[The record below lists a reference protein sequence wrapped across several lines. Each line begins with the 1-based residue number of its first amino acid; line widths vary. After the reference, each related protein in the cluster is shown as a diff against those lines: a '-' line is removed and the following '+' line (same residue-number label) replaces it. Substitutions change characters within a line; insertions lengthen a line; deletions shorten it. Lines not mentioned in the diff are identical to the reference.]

1 MTRTNPARLWI
12 AMALGSAM
20 VISSCSGISDASTEA
35 DSETDIA
42 DEIKGPNGGR
52 LLSSGEFAIEVT
64 IYETGVDPQF
74 RLYAYLNGE
83 LLDPN
88 SVQATLELARLG
100 DVIDYFE
107 FTPENDYLRG
117 DGIVTEPHSF
127 VVSVSARHDGQSHD
141 WSYDSLEGRTEIA
154 DRVAEAAGIETEI
167 AGPATIGLM
176 LPVTGQVAFA
186 PEAIAAIKSPYAGR
200 VLSLTKSVGDTV
212 SRGETLARL
221 ENVSTLQGF
230 SITAPKDGV
239 ILERHTNVG
248 DVARDDPMF
257 VIGDL
262 SDLEAHLHVFPTDQA
277 RVRQGMRVRLAR
289 PMGETAIET
298 SVDAFLPTANSA
310 SQTLVA
316 RAPLPSVPGF
326 VPGMR
331 LNAQVVVDTIEAP
344 LAVRTSGLQRFRDF
358 TVVFAKVDETYEVRM
373 LELGAQDRDWVEVQ
387 GGLEPGTEYV
397 TRNAFLLKADV
408 EKDGAS
414 HDH

>member
-1 MTRTNPARLWI
+1 MTRTTTPPLWI

-20 VISSCSGISDASTEA
+20 IISSCSGFSDAPTEA
-35 DSETDIA
+35 DIDIA
-42 DEIKGPNGGR
+42 DEIKGPHGGR
-52 LLSSGEFAIEVT
+52 LLTSGDFDIEVT
-64 IYETGVDPQF
+64 IYETGVEPQF
-74 RLYAYLNGE
+74 RLYAYLNDT
-83 LLDPN
+83 LLDPS
-88 SVQATLELARLG
+88 SVQATLQLKRLG
-100 DVIDYFE
+100 DVIDDFE
-107 FTPENDYLRG
+107 FTPEDDYLRG
-117 DGIVTEPHSF
+117 HGIVTEPHSF
-127 VVSVSARHDGQSHD
+127 VVSVSARHDGRSHN

-154 DRVAEAAGIETEI
+154 NSVAEAAGIETEI
-167 AGPATIGLM
+167 AGPATVGLVI
-176 LPVTGQVAFA
+176 PVTGQVAFA
-186 PEAIAAIKSPYAGR
+186 PDAIAAIKSPYTGR

-239 ILERHTNVG
+239 ILERRSNVG
-248 DVARDDPMF
+248 DVARDEPLF
-257 VIGDL
+257 VIGDM

-277 RVRQGMRVRLAR
+277 RVRQGMPVRIKT
-289 PMGETAIET
+289 PMGEAAIET
-298 SVDAFLPTANSA
+298 SVAAFLPTANRA

-316 RAPLPSVPGF
+316 RAPMPSTPGL

-331 LNAQVVVDTIEAP
+331 LSAEVVVDTIEAP

-358 TVVFAKVDETYEVRM
+358 AVIFAKVDETYEVRM
-373 LELGAQDRDWVEVQ
+373 LELGAQDRDWVEVR